1 MTVKDEFTAALNVV
15 LQDKHMGFEE
25 SLELLV
31 YLNKVS
37 AEIAQQLVEH
47 FNKGADGGKVPE
59 QT

>member
-37 AEIAQQLVEH
+37 AEIAKQLAEH